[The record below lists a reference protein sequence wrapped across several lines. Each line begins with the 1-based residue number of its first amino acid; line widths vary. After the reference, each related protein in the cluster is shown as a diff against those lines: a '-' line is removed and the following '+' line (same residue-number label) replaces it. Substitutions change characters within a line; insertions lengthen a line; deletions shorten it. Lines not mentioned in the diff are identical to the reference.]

1 MNVAT
6 RVELLPCYTPKSDQ
20 LIGACFCARLI
31 GLAKQGVKYKVLN
44 HPEGECSDGDP
55 EGKADPI
62 PQPQ

>member
-1 MNVAT
+1 MNVPT

-20 LIGACFCARLI
+20 LIGACFWAGLI
-31 GLAKQGVKYKVLN
+31 GLAKQGVKSKVLN